1 VMTYVKE
8 VSKAVQSLPTTIS
21 HTIAKTD
28 VDVNVRGGD
37 VFSEFAKTLKSE
49 VMSDVSQKLANSN
62 IGNDGRVSTTGS
74 VIG

>member
-1 VMTYVKE
+1 MTYVKE

-49 VMSDVSQKLANSN
+49 VMSDVSKQLAGSSLNN
-62 IGNDGRVSTTGS
+62 NGKIQNTGS
-74 VIG
+74 VLG